1 MRSALPDP
9 VTRRGFDRRLHD
21 PQMVGESEIVVAAEC
36 EDLLPVDDDSR
47 PLRALADKA
56 AAAQTAPLELGKLVD
71 EALRSKADRAA
82 QSRAVHACSLRRASA
97 WARHIGQ

>member
-21 PQMVGESEIVVAAEC
+21 PRMVGESEIVVAAEC

-71 EALRSKADRAA
+71 EALKDQRRIVPRKAARFTL
-82 QSRAVHACSLRRASA
+82 AV
-97 WARHIGQ
+97 